1 MTKTLPSAEQLA
13 LRVLE
18 RAINDPN
25 EHQATQAYALLRIA
39 ISLERIER
47 LLIQGRDAFPG

>member
-1 MTKTLPSAEQLA
+1 MTKTLLAAEQLA

-18 RAINDPN
+18 RVVNDPN

-47 LLIQGRDAFPG
+47 LLIQGRDAFSG